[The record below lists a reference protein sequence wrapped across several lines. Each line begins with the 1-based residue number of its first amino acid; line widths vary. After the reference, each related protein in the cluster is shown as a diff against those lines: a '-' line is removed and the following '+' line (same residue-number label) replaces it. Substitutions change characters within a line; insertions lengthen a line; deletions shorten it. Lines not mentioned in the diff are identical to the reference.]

1 MQKAHELATAAT
13 ASPSCNESQTRTL
26 PRSWVAR
33 LFLKL
38 NLAYGRLWTAH
49 IDGIEEQA
57 VDEWAKALSDLNAE
71 QLRHGLSR
79 LEDEHPKYPPT
90 LFEFR
95 RLCLKRGVNEFGLT
109 FVPEYYRETRH
120 ERLLDAP
127 RDEEAAARHIAAMR
141 AALGGAQ

>member
-1 MQKAHELATAAT
+1 VKTAHALATAAT
-13 ASPSCNESQTRTL
+13 ASPSCNESLTKTL

-57 VDEWAKALSDLNAE
+57 VDEWAKALADLSAE

-79 LEDEHPKYPPT
+79 LETAHPKYPPT

-95 RLCLKRGVNEFGLT
+95 GLCLKRGVNEHGLT

-141 AALGGAQ
+141 AALGGVR